1 VSHTCSYHYDHTDA
15 SKGPTRSF
23 QVSNHR
29 PNLRLMPPTL
39 LNTPH
44 IEDVT
49 VAIIVIAA
57 ADIEVIINIVKLE
70 VEVPATGEA

>member
-1 VSHTCSYHYDHTDA
+1 
-15 SKGPTRSF
+15 
-23 QVSNHR
+23 
-29 PNLRLMPPTL
+29 MPPTL

-49 VAIIVIAA
+49 VTIIVIAA